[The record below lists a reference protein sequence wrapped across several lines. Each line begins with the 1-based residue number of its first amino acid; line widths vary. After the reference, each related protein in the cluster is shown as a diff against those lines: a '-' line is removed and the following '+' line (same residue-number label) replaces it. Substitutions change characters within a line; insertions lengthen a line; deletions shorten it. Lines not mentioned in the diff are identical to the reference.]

1 MQNEFRVE
9 CEECDAVTIVLVE
22 DGEEPSF
29 CSICGRRAEIE
40 DIRDDE

>member
-22 DGEEPSF
+22 DGEEPKY
-29 CSICGRRAEIE
+29 CSVCGSQANIE
-40 DIRDDE
+40 DISELD

>member
-22 DGEEPSF
+22 DGEEAKYCPV
-29 CSICGRRAEIE
+29 CGSQANIE
-40 DIRDDE
+40 DISELD